1 MRYLYRLI
9 AWLAATVA
17 PLTYAATPSPD
28 TLSCTWQS
36 IASKYHGL
44 NPYLLHAIAVQE
56 SSLNPAAKGR
66 PNANGSVDIGL
77 MQINSAWLPQL
88 KSRFGITLSHLYHPC
103 INLDVGAWI
112 LYENFRT
119 YGYSWRAIG
128 AYNAKNEAKRLA
140 YVLKIYRK
148 MPPALLPQ

>member
-1 MRYLYRLI
+1 
-9 AWLAATVA
+9 
-17 PLTYAATPSPD
+17 
-28 TLSCTWQS
+28 
-36 IASKYHGL
+36 
-44 NPYLLHAIAVQE
+44 
-56 SSLNPAAKGR
+56 
-66 PNANGSVDIGL
+66 
-77 MQINSAWLPQL
+77 
-88 KSRFGITLSHLYHPC
+88 LYHPC